1 MVACD
6 AFSIQDSLPI
16 ANRDRTRGEG
26 YNAVMDP
33 ETAAALVAVNRTFY
47 EQFGDS
53 FAATRQRVQ
62 PGILRLF
69 NTYPVHGHW
78 LDLGCGNGAVLSAW
92 AEKSEHG
99 IYTGLDFSQALLREA
114 EQRAQAVRQPAMK
127 AVLAQADISGGQW
140 GRALDALRAQDAP
153 LPVQFDGV
161 MSFASI
167 HHIPGRENRSEFFG
181 QVNQVLKPG
190 GLVFLSCWQF
200 QHSPKLLSRV
210 QSWKLV
216 NIDPANL
223 EEGDTLLDWRAT
235 ASPLAGQAGLRYVH
249 LFTQAELQALALEC
263 GYSIEE
269 TFESDGTGGRLGLYQ
284 VWRKD

>member
-1 MVACD
+1 MK
-6 AFSIQDSLPI
+6 Q
-16 ANRDRTRGEG
+16 G

-62 PGILRLF
+62 PGILKLF
-69 NTYPVHGHW
+69 NAYPVHGHW

-99 IYTGLDFSQALLREA
+99 SYTGLDFSQALLREA

-140 GRALDALRAQDAP
+140 RRVLDALRAQDAS

-167 HHIPGRENRSEFFG
+167 HHIPGWENRKSFFQ

-210 QSWKLV
+210 QFWKLV

-235 ASPLAGQAGLRYVH
+235 ASAQAGQAGLRYVH
-249 LFTQAELQALALEC
+249 LFSQSELKALALEC

-269 TFESDGTGGRLGLYQ
+269 TFESDGASGRLGLYQ
-284 VWRKD
+284 IWRKD